1 MTLSLW
7 ERAAAREAREIRRS
21 QNEFG
26 NRTQKAQKNFVPFVC
41 PFVLLMPRF
50 LFFCEGFRKKNKKRG
65 ISSSLRAL
73 PSLQPTYAAS
83 LFNCS
88 NVIC

>member
-1 MTLSLW
+1 MS
-7 ERAAAREAREIRRS
+7 RISGNSPKKRRDDR
-21 QNEFG
+21 NI
-26 NRTQKAQKNFVPFVC
+26 
-41 PFVLLMPRF
+41 FVLLMPRF

>member
-1 MTLSLW
+1 MAW
-7 ERAAAREAREIRRS
+7 
-21 QNEFG
+21 
-26 NRTQKAQKNFVPFVC
+26 RTKRHKQKVTIVS
-41 PFVLLMPRF
+41 FVLLMPRF

>member
-1 MTLSLW
+1 LTARLCTTN
-7 ERAAAREAREIRRS
+7 AAFLVFLRRFS
-21 QNEFG
+21 Q
-26 NRTQKAQKNFVPFVC
+26 
-41 PFVLLMPRF
+41 
-50 LFFCEGFRKKNKKRG
+50 KNKKRG

>member
-1 MTLSLW
+1 
-7 ERAAAREAREIRRS
+7 
-21 QNEFG
+21 
-26 NRTQKAQKNFVPFVC
+26 
-41 PFVLLMPRF
+41 MPCF